1 MIRGG
6 LFEPNLDQ
14 VDDAYRSSER
24 SFGLTFAAIGFAIGF
39 AKLWY
44 GQRVGWVWVSGAGAI
59 LTLALLCSWILAPF
73 NRLWGRLALLL
84 QRFVMPAVTPVVMLV
99 VFVATVVPIGLILR
113 FLGKDPLRLK
123 LDPTATT
130 YWIDREPPGP
140 APGTMKNQY

>member
-1 MIRGG
+1 M
-6 LFEPNLDQ
+6 
-14 VDDAYRSSER
+14 
-24 SFGLTFAAIGFAIGF
+24 
-39 AKLWY
+39 
-44 GQRVGWVWVSGAGAI
+44 
-59 LTLALLCSWILAPF
+59 
-73 NRLWGRLALLL
+73 
-84 QRFVMPAVTPVVMLV
+84 PVVMLV

>member
-1 MIRGG
+1 MIGGG
-6 LFEPNLDQ
+6 LFEPNVDQ
-14 VDDAYRSSER
+14 VEDAYRSSER

-44 GQRVGWVWVSGAGAI
+44 GQRIGWVWFSGAGAI
-59 LTLALLCSWILAPF
+59 LTLALLCPWIF
-73 NRLWGRLALLL
+73 NRIWGRLALLL
-84 QRFVMPAVTPVVMLV
+84 QRFVTPVVMLV
-99 VFVATVVPIGLILR
+99 VFVTTVVPIGLILR

-123 LDPTATT
+123 LEPTATT